1 MLLQM
6 TRFHS
11 FLWRSKIS
19 LYMYHIFFIHSS
31 VDGPLGSVHILAIIN
46 SATVNIGVHISFQ
59 ISVFVFFRKVP
70 RSGIAGSYG
79 SSIFNFLR
87 KLLTVFHSN
96 YTNLHSH
103 QQFMR
108 ALISTHPLQH
118 LVFAVFLLLLLFI

>member
-1 MLLQM
+1 M

-19 LYMYHIFFIHSS
+19 LYMFHIFFIHSS

>member
-1 MLLQM
+1 M

-19 LYMYHIFFIHSS
+19 LYMFHIFFIHSS

-118 LVFAVFLLLLLFI
+118 LVFARGLFK